1 MTTQLAYQKD
11 FAFNAICPYYTMF
24 PLEFPMHI
32 LRKYKASAPT
42 VYDPFCGRGTTIYA
56 ARKLGLRS
64 HGRDTSPIAV
74 AIAQA
79 KLASA
84 ELEHVISL
92 AKKLVARTPKDVPDS
107 PFFKRAFSDKTLLQM
122 CSLREGL
129 IDEKQVTNES
139 AILRAAALG
148 CLHGPLPEREGSPS
162 YFSNQMPRTF
172 ATKPDYSLRY
182 WSDRDLFPPT
192 ASVVDVLT
200 KKLKRITDLNAESP
214 SRIQNVKCLDAR
226 KATSFGSGKGPIVV
240 VTSPPYYGMRTY
252 VQDQWLRMWFLG
264 GSQEIEYE
272 NPNQLCHTGHE
283 RFIEDLARVW
293 GNIGK
298 SVQDEAHLYV
308 RFGSIPSARS
318 DARKLL
324 KASLEEAGYW
334 TLVSVRNA
342 QTSHVG
348 KRQADYMG
356 SESDPGTEFDFHA
369 VIN

>member
-1 MTTQLAYQKD
+1 MATLAYNKD

-24 PLEFPMHI
+24 PLEFPMHL
-32 LRKYKASAPT
+32 LRKHKASSPT

-64 HGRDTSPIAV
+64 YGRDTSPIAV

-84 ELEHVISL
+84 ELEHVIAL
-92 AKKLVARTPKDVPDS
+92 AEKLVARKPKDAPDS
-107 PFFKRAFSDKTLLQM
+107 PFFQRAFSQKTLLQI

-129 IDEKQVTNES
+129 LDEKELTNES

-148 CLHGPLPEREGSPS
+148 CLHGPLPERDGNPS

-172 ATKPDYSLRY
+172 STKPDYSLKY
-182 WSDRDLFPPT
+182 WCNRDLFPPN
-192 ASVVDVLT
+192 ASVVDVLS
-200 KKLKRITDLNAESP
+200 KKLKRITDLNTDSP
-214 SRIQNVKCLDAR
+214 SHIQNVKCLDAR
-226 KATSFGSGKGPIVV
+226 QATSFGRTKGPLVV

-264 GSQEIEYE
+264 GDEEINYE
-272 NPNQLCHTGHE
+272 NHNQLCHTGHE
-283 RFIEDLARVW
+283 RFVKDLAKVW

-298 SVQDEAHLYV
+298 RVRDEAHLYV
-308 RFGSIPSARS
+308 RFGSIPSAKS
-318 DARKLL
+318 DARKIL
-324 KASLEEAGYW
+324 KASLEEAGHW
-334 TLVSVRNA
+334 TLVSCRNA
-342 QTSHVG
+342 QTSHFG

-356 SESDPGTEFDFHA
+356 GESDPSAEFDFHA